1 MILGPF
7 RSWGEMR
14 AIFAG
19 RTPGHA
25 SASVFGGWNSVD
37 WQ

>member
-14 AIFAG
+14 AIS
-19 RTPGHA
+19 REPQPPGHA
-25 SASVFGGWNSVD
+25 TTSVFGG
-37 WQ
+37 